1 MGKCNS
7 YICMLQMNPP
17 LFKVKGVESVC
28 IIFQAREVHFKNVLQ
43 TDTLYNMKLKY
54 VKKV

>member
-1 MGKCNS
+1 MDKCES
-7 YICMLQMNPP
+7 YICMVQMNPP

-28 IIFQAREVHFKNVLQ
+28 IILQAREVHFKVFYKLIHCII
-43 TDTLYNMKLKY
+43 LKLKY